1 MCRLRESAAREQR
14 NASIIKELQSSS
26 EAGFSQMQS
35 SFGDAMRSS
44 SGFLHQSST
53 QLQRLLEQKDQ
64 DVLALQVGP
73 IS

>member
-1 MCRLRESAAREQR
+1 
-14 NASIIKELQSSS
+14 
-26 EAGFSQMQS
+26 
-35 SFGDAMRSS
+35 MRSS

-53 QLQRLLEQKDQ
+53 QLQRLFEQKDQ